1 LPRHGFILDTIFI
14 TAFITAERRRFMS
27 DQAESVGAEKV
38 PCEVCRK
45 EVPLSEAKVSEAADY
60 VAHFCG
66 LECYAEWKRRSEQT
80 GKPE

>member
-1 LPRHGFILDTIFI
+1 MSSQSES
-14 TAFITAERRRFMS
+14 AE
-27 DQAESVGAEKV
+27 VEKI
-38 PCEVCRK
+38 PCQVCHK

-66 LECYAEWKRRSEQT
+66 LECFSEWKRRSEQT